1 MKQIYL
7 TFSIMLL
14 LCVTALPV
22 AAENINFADAEVK
35 MLCIEDWDTDYDGE
49 LSMEEAAAVTSLNNM
64 FRGSSDITSF
74 DELQYFTSLTS
85 IPDNAFYNCRKL
97 VSIVIPEGV
106 ASITS
111 RAFSS
116 CDKLTS
122 ITVVSNNP
130 VYDSRNDCNAI
141 IRKSDNA
148 LVVGCKN
155 TVIPNGVESIISSS
169 FISYPT
175 SIVIPSSVS
184 SIGSGA
190 FQHVS
195 YLAVEKDNPY
205 YDSREDCNA
214 IIRKTDN
221 KLLVGCKNT
230 TIPSS
235 VTSIGDFA
243 FEKCGILNITIPGTV
258 KSIGQCAFK
267 YASLT
272 AITLEEGIQSIGYMA
287 FACCP
292 FTSIHIPSS
301 VSSIGEGGLQTPF
314 VNCINLSSI
323 TVAEGNEY
331 YDSRDNC
338 NAIIRKSD
346 NRLIAGCKSTII
358 PSSVKIIGSSAFH
371 TQINP
376 SSGEAKKTLVIPE
389 GVTTIE
395 LDAFAYTLIRAVS
408 IPSSV
413 TSIDEYAF
421 SQCPLLS
428 TIRVERATP
437 PATGNQVFRD
447 CPITKLYVP
456 SGCTAAY
463 QADYPWND
471 MGEIIEYAEEE
482 EMVFAD
488 ENVKKVCVLNWDMN
502 VDGIF
507 SVTEAAAVTSIS
519 SEFGGNTTI
528 ASFDELQSFTG
539 LTSIGNGAFGNCSS
553 LTSIVIPAGVSSIGT
568 NPFKGCSAL
577 TSLQVVSGNNTY
589 DSRNDCNAI
598 IQKSNNK
605 LISGCKTTVIPANV
619 TSIGSEAFA
628 YLSSLTSVKIPANVT
643 SIDNRAF
650 YGCENLSS
658 VYSYIVEPFSIN
670 SSVFELYYDNTLYVN
685 VFSSAT
691 LYVPQGSGTAYEKTN
706 GWNNFKEI
714 EEISNLDFAD
724 ANVKALCV
732 ANWDT
737 DNDGELSQ
745 VEAAV
750 VTSLG
755 TVFAGNTTISSF
767 DELQFFT
774 GLTSISNNA
783 FEGCSA
789 LSSVVLPDVLTSIG
803 SNAFD
808 GCAALASIAIP
819 SGVTSIGV
827 NAFSGCN
834 NLQTVYVGMVTPV
847 AITENIFEN
856 RANAT
861 LFVPVGSK
869 AAYEAANYWKDFNE
883 VEEFIV
889 FADANVKAICVQN
902 WDTNGD
908 RVLSLAEAAAVTS
921 LEGNFTKSDISS
933 FNELRFFTGLTS
945 IEYNAFNSCKYLES
959 VILPDGITS
968 IGSYAFDG
976 CSLTSITIPQGVTE
990 FGWGTFNSCPLTMV
1004 KVGSSTPISI
1014 GEYTFETRANATL
1027 YVPAGSKAAYE
1038 AADYWKEFKEIVEY
1052 GEAGDANGDGVV
1064 DVNDVTAVVN
1074 YIQDNTQDG
1083 FDPVA
1088 ADANDDGVIDV
1099 NDITTIVNIIQQQ

>member
-1 MKQIYL
+1 
-7 TFSIMLL
+7 
-14 LCVTALPV
+14 
-22 AAENINFADAEVK
+22 
-35 MLCIEDWDTDYDGE
+35 
-49 LSMEEAAAVTSLNNM
+49 
-64 FRGSSDITSF
+64 
-74 DELQYFTSLTS
+74 
-85 IPDNAFYNCRKL
+85 
-97 VSIVIPEGV
+97 
-106 ASITS
+106 
-111 RAFSS
+111 
-116 CDKLTS
+116 
-122 ITVVSNNP
+122 
-130 VYDSRNDCNAI
+130 
-141 IRKSDNA
+141 
-148 LVVGCKN
+148 
-155 TVIPNGVESIISSS
+155 
-169 FISYPT
+169 
-175 SIVIPSSVS
+175 
-184 SIGSGA
+184 
-190 FQHVS
+190 
-195 YLAVEKDNPY
+195 
-205 YDSREDCNA
+205 
-214 IIRKTDN
+214 
-221 KLLVGCKNT
+221 
-230 TIPSS
+230 
-235 VTSIGDFA
+235 
-243 FEKCGILNITIPGTV
+243 
-258 KSIGQCAFK
+258 
-267 YASLT
+267 
-272 AITLEEGIQSIGYMA
+272 MA
-287 FACCP
+287 FARCSL
-292 FTSIHIPSS
+292 TTIHIPSS
-301 VSSIGEGGLQTPF
+301 VSSIGGGELQTPF
-314 VNCINLSSI
+314 LYCQNLTSI
-323 TVAEGNEY
+323 TVAEGNDY

-358 PSSVKIIGSSAFH
+358 PSSVKIIGNSAFH
-371 TQINP
+371 TQICKT
-376 SSGEAKKTLVIPE
+376 SSEDKIVENLIIPD

-395 LDAFAYTLIRAVS
+395 SMAFAYTHIRAVS

-413 TSIDEYAF
+413 TSIGEYAF
-421 SQCPLLS
+421 EQCNFLS
-428 TIRVERATP
+428 TVRVERATP

-706 GWNNFKEI
+706 GWNNFKAI

-737 DNDGELSQ
+737 DKDGELSQ
-745 VEAAV
+745 AEVAT

-767 DELQFFT
+767 NELQFFT

-803 SNAFD
+803 SNAFE
-808 GCAALASIAIP
+808 GCSTLASIAIP
-819 SGVTSIGV
+819 SGVTSIGA
-827 NAFSGCN
+827 NAFFGCN
-834 NLQTVYVGMVTPV
+834 NLLSVFVGVDTPV

-883 VEEFIV
+883 VEELIV

-908 RVLSLAEAAAVTS
+908 RILSLAEAAAVTS

-968 IGSYAFDG
+968 IGSNAFDG

-1014 GEYTFETRANATL
+1014 RKYTFGTRANATL

>member
-111 RAFSS
+111 RAFYS

-155 TVIPNGVESIISSS
+155 TVIPDGVESIIGSS
-169 FISYPT
+169 FFSYPT

-190 FQHVS
+190 FAGVS
-195 YLAVEKDNPY
+195 YLTVEKDNPY
-205 YDSREDCNA
+205 FDSREDCNA
-214 IIRKTDN
+214 IIRKADN

-243 FEKCGILNITIPGTV
+243 FEYCGILNITIPGTV

-507 SVTEAAAVTSIS
+507 SVEEAASVTSINN
-519 SEFGGNTTI
+519 EFKGNTTI

-869 AAYEAANYWKDFNE
+869 AAYEAANYWKDFNDI
-883 VEEFIV
+883 EEFIV

-959 VILPDGITS
+959 IILPDGITFIS
-968 IGSYAFDG
+968 SYAFDG